1 MEIKKDLSC
10 IMVIFG
16 GTGDLAHRK
25 LLPAIYNLHYEKK
38 LPYKFAV
45 VAIGRRDKTNDEYRE
60 EILESLKKFSRFDLD
75 QAVWKSIKDRIY
87 YKTMDFLQGENY
99 KALNEDLR
107 EIDGVYNT
115 EGNRMY
121 YLAVAPEHFEIIADN
136 LNSHCMKENDSNWN
150 RVVIEKPFGRDL
162 NSARFLNDKIVKV
175 FKEENTYRIDHYLGK
190 EMLQNIMVIRFA
202 NMLFEPL
209 WNNKYID
216 HIQISSSETVGVG
229 SRGGYYE
236 KSGALRDMVQS
247 HMLQLLSLIAMEPP
261 NDLETKSIRDEK
273 VKVLKALGKSNIED
287 IGEHVVRGQYGKS
300 EIDLERISAYRDE
313 EKVSASSDTETFISL
328 KVNIE
333 NFRWAGVPFYIRTGK
348 RMKKKSTEIV
358 IQFKS
363 LHNILYFKEK
373 ELLPNVLVIRVQPTE
388 GVFFQFNAKEPG
400 TQNNIIPVNMDFCQN
415 CQIGINSPEAYERL
429 LSDVIRGDATLFARW
444 DEVEY
449 SWRYVDQIFEAWK
462 NSVPNF
468 QTMTLELGDL
478 LHQMSYFKELIGA
491 GLTYRIYIVE
501 LKSLLSPELIIENQ
515 G

>member
-1 MEIKKDLSC
+1 MDVKKDKSC

-38 LPYKFAV
+38 LPDNFAV
-45 VAIGRRDKTNDEYRE
+45 VAIGRRDITRDEYRE
-60 EILESLKKFSRFDLD
+60 EVLDSLHAFSRFEVEHG
-75 QAVWKSIKDRIY
+75 VWNSLKDRIY
-87 YKTMDFLQGENY
+87 YKTMDFLGAENY
-99 KALNEDLR
+99 KSLNMDLI
-107 EIDGVYNT
+107 EIDDEYGTN
-115 EGNRMY
+115 GNRMFY
-121 YLAVAPEHFEIIADN
+121 MAVAPEYFGVIVDN
-136 LNSHCMKENDSNWN
+136 LNKHCMKKNDDGWN

-162 NSARFLNDKIVKV
+162 DSAKVLNNKIVEV
-175 FKEENTYRIDHYLGK
+175 FREENTYRIDHYLGK

-273 VKVLKALGKSNIED
+273 VKVLKALGKSKIAD
-287 IGEHVVRGQYGKS
+287 INERVVRGQYGNAETAKE
-300 EIDLERISAYRDE
+300 EILAYRNE
-313 EKVSASSDTETFISL
+313 NRVSTSSDTETFVAL
-328 KVNIE
+328 KVNIA

-358 IQFKS
+358 VQFKP

-373 ELLPNVLVIRVQPTE
+373 ELLPNILVIRVQPTE
-388 GVFFQFNAKEPG
+388 GIFFQFNAKEPG

-415 CQIGINSPEAYERL
+415 CQVGINSPEAYERL

-449 SWRYVDQIFEAWK
+449 SWRFVDQIFEAWE
-462 NSVPNF
+462 NSDPQFPNYDPW
-468 QTMTLELGDL
+468 TWGPKESDELLERDNRRWINL
-478 LHQMSYFKELIGA
+478 
-491 GLTYRIYIVE
+491 
-501 LKSLLSPELIIENQ
+501 
-515 G
+515 

>member
-1 MEIKKDLSC
+1 MHITNYSSC

-25 LLPAIYNLHYEKK
+25 LLPAIYNLYSQKK
-38 LPYKFAV
+38 LSHNFAV
-45 VAIGRRDKTNDEYRE
+45 VAIGRRAKTSDEYRE
-60 EILESLKKFSRFDLD
+60 EVLDSLHAFLKFDVEKE
-75 QAVWKSIKDRIY
+75 VWNSIKNKIY
-87 YKTMDFLQGENY
+87 YKEMDFSEGESYQG
-99 KALNEDLR
+99 LNIDLM
-107 EIDGVYNT
+107 EIDDRHNT
-115 EGNRMY
+115 CGNRMY
-121 YLAVAPEHFEIIADN
+121 YMAVAPEFFGTIVDN
-136 LNSHCMKENDSNWN
+136 LKINCMKSNYNAWN

-162 NSARFLNDKIVKV
+162 NSARLLNNKIVEV

-209 WNNKYID
+209 WNNKFID

-229 SRGGYYE
+229 GRGNYYE

-273 VKVLKALGKSNIED
+273 VKVLKSLGRSKIAD
-287 IGEHVVRGQYGKS
+287 INEVIVRGQYGGLVDDS
-300 EIDLERISAYRDE
+300 DEILAYRNE
-313 EKVSASSDTETFISL
+313 NKVSESSNTETFVAL

-333 NFRWAGVPFYIRTGK
+333 NFRWSGVPFYIRTGK

-373 ELLPNVLVIRVQPTE
+373 ELLPNMLVIRVQPTE

-415 CQIGINSPEAYERL
+415 CHIGINSPEAYERL

-449 SWRYVDQIFEAWK
+449 SWRFVDQIFEAWEDT
-462 NSVPNF
+462 NPQFPNYKPW
-468 QTMTLELGDL
+468 TWGPKESDDL
-478 LHQMSYFKELIGA
+478 LKKDNRSWINF
-491 GLTYRIYIVE
+491 
-501 LKSLLSPELIIENQ
+501 
-515 G
+515 

>member
-1 MEIKKDLSC
+1 MDIKKDRSC

-25 LLPAIYNLHYEKK
+25 LLPAIYNLYYERK
-38 LPYKFAV
+38 LPDNFAV
-45 VAIGRRDKTNDEYRE
+45 VAIGRRDKTRDEYRE
-60 EILESLKKFSRFDLD
+60 EVLDSLHAFSRFEVEHG
-75 QAVWKSIKDRIY
+75 VWNDIKDKIY
-87 YKTMDFLQGENY
+87 YKTMDFLGAENY
-99 KALNEDLR
+99 KSLNMDLI
-107 EIDGVYNT
+107 EIDDEHNT
-115 EGNRMY
+115 QGNRMFY
-121 YLAVAPEHFEIIADN
+121 MAVAPEYFGVIVDN
-136 LNSHCMKENDSNWN
+136 LNSYCIKKNDDGWN

-162 NSARFLNDKIVKV
+162 KSAKLLNNKIVEV

-261 NDLETKSIRDEK
+261 NDLQTKSIRDEK
-273 VKVLKALGKSNIED
+273 VKVLKALGKSKIQD
-287 IGEHVVRGQYGKS
+287 INERVVRGQYGS
-300 EIDLERISAYRDE
+300 DEAAEEEILAYRDE
-313 EKVSASSDTETFISL
+313 SRVSVSSDTETFVAL

-358 IQFKS
+358 VQFKS
-363 LHNILYFKEK
+363 LHNILYYKEK
-373 ELLPNVLVIRVQPTE
+373 ELLPNILVIRIQPTE

-415 CQIGINSPEAYERL
+415 CQVGINSPEAYERL
-429 LSDVIRGDATLFARW
+429 LGDVIRGDATLFARW

-449 SWRYVDQIFEAWK
+449 SWRFVDQIFEAWK
-462 NSVPNF
+462 NSDPQFPNYAPW
-468 QTMTLELGDL
+468 TWGPKASNDL
-478 LHQMSYFKELIGA
+478 LERDNRSWINL
-491 GLTYRIYIVE
+491 
-501 LKSLLSPELIIENQ
+501 
-515 G
+515 